1 MSAQL
6 RLLNETRG
14 NVLVHNLQIA
24 KTPWSKMKGLL
35 GRETLEEDTGLLIEF
50 CNRIHM
56 FFMKFPIDVV
66 YLDRNLI
73 VKKIVYNLQPWGI
86 SSHRSAA
93 HVLEIAAG
101 RAGARELE
109 TSDQLKIEHLEN

>member
-1 MSAQL
+1 MTDQL

-14 NVLVHNLQIA
+14 NVLVDDLQIA
-24 KTPWSKMKGLL
+24 KSPWSKMKGLL
-35 GRETLEEDTGLLIEF
+35 GRERLDEDTGLLIEF
-50 CNRIHM
+50 CNSIHM

-73 VKKIVYNLQPWGI
+73 VENIVYELQPWGV
-86 SSHRSAA
+86 SSHRRAA

-101 RAGARELE
+101 RAEARELK
-109 TSDQLKIEHLEN
+109 TSDRLKIEHLEN

>member
-6 RLLNETRG
+6 RLLNETRD
-14 NVLVHNLQIA
+14 NVLVEDLQIA

-35 GRETLEEDTGLLIEF
+35 GRESLEEDGGLLIEF
-50 CNRIHM
+50 CNSIHM

-73 VKKIVYNLQPWGI
+73 VENIVHRLKPWGV
-86 SSHRSAA
+86 SSHRGAA

-101 RAGARELE
+101 SAEARELK
-109 TSDQLKIEHLEN
+109 TSDKLKIEHLEN